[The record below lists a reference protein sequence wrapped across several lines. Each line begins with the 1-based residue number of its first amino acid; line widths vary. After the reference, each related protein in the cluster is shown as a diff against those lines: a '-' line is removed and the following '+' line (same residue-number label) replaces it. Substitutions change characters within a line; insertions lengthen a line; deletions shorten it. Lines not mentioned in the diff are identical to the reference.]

1 MIKNKSILYIILV
14 IILIF
19 GPMYYSMYAFIAD
32 DSLFHKFTSI
42 AVEIL
47 CYIFAAYLAI
57 KIKK

>member
-1 MIKNKSILYIILV
+1 
-14 IILIF
+14 
-19 GPMYYSMYAFIAD
+19 MYYSMYAFIAD